1 MADRG
6 YIRTGTI
13 LRKKY
18 TQYMIPAMLSA
29 IGVSLSEFADSM
41 IVGNL
46 IGPEAFAIVN
56 LGLPIVLIA
65 STIYTITG
73 VGGSLLYAEYLGKKD
88 KKNADNCFS
97 ASVIFSILIGA
108 AAVGLLLILH
118 SQLSTF
124 FGCPANLKPQFDRY
138 INVLYLFMPAAILLM
153 NFTFFLPVVGLPFLS
168 MGLVVSAN
176 ILNIGLDVV
185 MIRGFGMGCEGAAA
199 ATLFSFLIVLAAGIL
214 ICCIRIVPL
223 KLTRPERPQSPYRP
237 EIKRTL
243 FAGPSAG

>member
-124 FGCPANLKPQFDRY
+124 LGCPANLKP
-138 INVLYLFMPAAILLM
+138 
-153 NFTFFLPVVGLPFLS
+153 
-168 MGLVVSAN
+168 
-176 ILNIGLDVV
+176 
-185 MIRGFGMGCEGAAA
+185 
-199 ATLFSFLIVLAAGIL
+199 
-214 ICCIRIVPL
+214 
-223 KLTRPERPQSPYRP
+223 
-237 EIKRTL
+237 
-243 FAGPSAG
+243 